1 MIKDMKSTED
11 ITTSLSS
18 VDTCKAD
25 STIYCELSCYF
36 KKLPSYG
43 KPHRMLTNSDAIIEN
58 VYDDH
63 DENDVTARSQSVMK
77 KIVTTGAEK
86 EDVLGWMCLFC

>member
-1 MIKDMKSTED
+1 
-11 ITTSLSS
+11 
-18 VDTCKAD
+18 
-25 STIYCELSCYF
+25 
-36 KKLPSYG
+36 
-43 KPHRMLTNSDAIIEN
+43 MLTNSDAIIEN